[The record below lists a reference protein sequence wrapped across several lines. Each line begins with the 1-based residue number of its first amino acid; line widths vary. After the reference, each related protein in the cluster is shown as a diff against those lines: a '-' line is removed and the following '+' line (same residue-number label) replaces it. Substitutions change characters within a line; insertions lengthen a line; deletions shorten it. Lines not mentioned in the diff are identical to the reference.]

1 METATQAN
9 VDKESDAYMNAGDE
23 FVRENMPLTEE
34 DEVLHQEIVLE
45 GLENTEEHL
54 PKPPHGLDYE
64 VFLKEMQDTSI
75 MCDSLFAQ
83 NTKKVIDKAITLL
96 PKAELFSRIL

>member
-9 VDKESDAYMNAGDE
+9 VDKEGDAYMNAGDE
-23 FVRENMPLTEE
+23 FARKNMPFTEE

-45 GLENTEEHL
+45 GLENAEEYL
-54 PKPPHGLDYE
+54 PKPPHGFHYE

-83 NTKKVIDKAITLL
+83 NKNKFIDKAITLL
-96 PKAELFSRIL
+96 PKAELLIKML